1 MISGVSWKNAV
12 GTSAPALILS
22 LNLISP
28 VLAWDDE
35 GNRDRKGKPDW
46 QGEWDAERARKKQ
59 EMKDFVGAVYRGE
72 GNFVL
77 LGDGMAVGPEGSIV
91 RAGNTF
97 MTPGGPYVKVGNT
110 YLRPDGGSVVKAG
123 SSFLSWDGPVVR
135 AGNTYLGDGGNSVVA
150 GNTVFRNFREKPG
163 WSSR

>member
-1 MISGVSWKNAV
+1 MRWENAV
-12 GTSAPALILS
+12 QALRHVFISIFLS
-22 LNLISP
+22 ISP
-28 VLAWDDE
+28 LWAWDEEDSWI
-35 GNRDRKGKPDW
+35 RTGKVD
-46 QGEWDAERARKKQ
+46 WDAEWEAERAKKKQ

-77 LGDGMAVGPEGSIV
+77 LREGMAVGSEGAIV

-97 MTPGGPYVKVGNT
+97 MTPEGAYVKAGNT

-123 SSFLSWDGPVVR
+123 NSFLSWDGSIVR
-135 AGNTYLGDGGNSVVA
+135 AGNTYLGDGGSSVVA

>member
-1 MISGVSWKNAV
+1 MISGVSWINRIRA
-12 GTSAPALILS
+12 ARLIFIFVFIVS
-22 LNLISP
+22 SP
-28 VLAWDDE
+28 LWAWDDE
-35 GNRDRKGKPDW
+35 DDWGRPKKQDW
-46 QGEWDAERARKKQ
+46 QKEWDAERARKSQ

-77 LGDGMAVGPEGSIV
+77 LGDGMAVGPEGAIV
-91 RAGNTF
+91 RAGSTF
-97 MTPGGPYVKVGNT
+97 MTPEGPYVKAGNT

-123 SSFLSWDGPVVR
+123 NSFLSWDGSIVR

-150 GNTVFRNFREKPG
+150 GNTVFRNFREKPA

>member
-1 MISGVSWKNAV
+1 MISGVSWKNTVRA
-12 GTSAPALILS
+12 TDLIVI
-22 LNLISP
+22 LIFIFIPP
-28 VLAWDDE
+28 VFAWDDE
-35 GNRDRKGKPDW
+35 DDWGPKGKPDW
-46 QGEWDAERARKKQ
+46 QAEWDAERARKKQ

-77 LGDGMAVGPEGSIV
+77 LGDGMAVGPEGAIV

-97 MTPGGPYVKVGNT
+97 MTPKGPYVKAGNT
-110 YLRPDGGSVVKAG
+110 YMRPDGGSVVKAG
-123 SSFLSWDGPVVR
+123 NSFLSWDGSIVR

-150 GNTVFRNFREKPG
+150 GNTVLRNFREKPG

>member
-1 MISGVSWKNAV
+1 MSWKKAIQ
-12 GTSAPALILS
+12 GSGLFLILI
-22 LNLISP
+22 LILIRP
-28 VLAWDDE
+28 ARAWEDEDDW
-35 GNRDRKGKPDW
+35 GRKGKPDW
-46 QGEWDAERARKKQ
+46 QAEWDAERAKKKQ

-77 LGDGMAVGPEGSIV
+77 LGDGTAVSSEGAIV

-97 MTPGGPYVKVGNT
+97 MTPEGSYVKAGNT

-123 SSFLSWDGPVVR
+123 NSFLSCDGAIVR

-150 GNTVFRNFREKPG
+150 GNTVLRNFRDKPD